1 MSLPSPSPSVHTERT
16 RGSKEQASTG
26 FLEKEGV
33 KLVENNIIEIKKQ
46 ADLP

>member
-1 MSLPSPSPSVHTERT
+1 MSLPSPSPSVCAERT
-16 RGSKEQASTG
+16 RRSEQQASTG